1 MHHLK
6 IKRVLNSNPPY
17 YFIKF
22 GPKWKHF
29 EDILRY
35 LNIFTVTTAWNTV
48 ETGAIYC
55 VSV

>member
-17 YFIKF
+17 YFIKL

-35 LNIFTVTTAWNTV
+35 LNISTVTTAWNTV
-48 ETGAIYC
+48 ETGAMYC